1 MIISIIVA
9 ISKNQVIG
17 KNNQLIWH
25 LPKDMKFFMDTTMD
39 TVVIMGRKNYE
50 SIPKKYRPL
59 KNRKNVII
67 TRNKSYV
74 AEGCTVVNTIDKS
87 LKFLNNIEN
96 SEVFVIGGGE
106 IYKKFLEK
114 GLIDRM
120 YVTHIDEYFDG
131 DTFFPD
137 VNYDNWK
144 STEILAHR
152 KDENNPHDFKIM
164 VYDKLN

>member
-59 KNRKNVII
+59 NNRKNVII
-67 TRNKSYV
+67 TRNKSYN
-74 AEGCTVVNTIDKS
+74 AEGCTVVNSIDES
-87 LKFLNNIEN
+87 LKVLNNIEN
-96 SEVFVIGGGE
+96 KEVFVIGGGE

-120 YVTHIDEYFDG
+120 YITHIDEYFDG

-137 VNYDNWK
+137 VNYESWK
-144 STEILAHR
+144 SSDILYHS
-152 KDENNPHDFKIM
+152 KD
-164 VYDKLN
+164 

>member
-67 TRNKSYV
+67 TRNKSYK
-74 AEGCTVVNTIDKS
+74 AEGCIIVNSIDES
-87 LKFLNNIEN
+87 LKVLNNIEN
-96 SEVFVIGGGE
+96 KEVFVIGGGE

-120 YVTHIDEYFDG
+120 YVTHIDQYFDG
-131 DTFFPD
+131 DTFFPAI
-137 VNYDNWK
+137 NYESWK
-144 STEILAHR
+144 SSEILDHR
-152 KDENNPHDFKIM
+152 KDELNPYDFKIM

>member
-74 AEGCTVVNTIDKS
+74 AKGCTVVNTIDES

-114 GLIDRM
+114 ELVDRM

-164 VYDKLN
+164 VYDK

>member
-59 KNRKNVII
+59 KNRKNII
-67 TRNKSYV
+67 
-74 AEGCTVVNTIDKS
+74 
-87 LKFLNNIEN
+87 
-96 SEVFVIGGGE
+96 
-106 IYKKFLEK
+106 
-114 GLIDRM
+114 GLR
-120 YVTHIDEYFDG
+120 V
-131 DTFFPD
+131 
-137 VNYDNWK
+137 
-144 STEILAHR
+144 
-152 KDENNPHDFKIM
+152 
-164 VYDKLN
+164 

>member
-59 KNRKNVII
+59 NNRKNVII
-67 TRNKSYV
+67 TRNKSYN
-74 AEGCTVVNTIDKS
+74 AEGCTVVNSIDES
-87 LKFLNNIEN
+87 LKVLNNIEN
-96 SEVFVIGGGE
+96 KEVFVIGGGE

-120 YVTHIDEYFDG
+120 YITHIDEYFDG

-137 VNYDNWK
+137 VNYESWK
-144 STEILAHR
+144 SSDILYHS
-152 KDENNPHDFKIM
+152 KDEVNPHDFKIT

>member
-67 TRNKSYV
+67 TRNKSYK
-74 AEGCTVVNTIDKS
+74 AEGCVVVNSIDES
-87 LKFLNNIEN
+87 LKVLNNIEN
-96 SEVFVIGGGE
+96 KEVFVIGGGE

-120 YVTHIDEYFDG
+120 YITHIDEYFDG
-131 DTFFPD
+131 DTFF
-137 VNYDNWK
+137 
-144 STEILAHR
+144 SRI
-152 KDENNPHDFKIM
+152 
-164 VYDKLN
+164 